1 MANITDVSRL
11 ANVSKATVSRVLSGT
26 RGVREESRLAVLQ
39 AVEQLNYRPNAMA
52 RSLANQSTD
61 CIGVILSA
69 RETGRITSLL
79 PLLERELSQV
89 NRHLLIRFAEG
100 QAQQQAAADELLG
113 GRCDAIVMI
122 GASAPLARD
131 ERLIQLDGVAAA
143 SDINLSYDFVFAC
156 ESACRFLLGKSHRQI
171 ALLVESLTTPSGL
184 QMVQGYQQALQHQS
198 LPYNRQLVIE
208 AGDNQQALLGL
219 LNRYLPFTALVV
231 QHDAQAAE
239 AMRLLREFNLQVPQD
254 VSIVSLEGSTLASQL
269 NPALTCIEYP
279 SERLAQEAVRL
290 TLQVLGG
297 HALPSAEQQ
306 KFTGRLVTRDSVQN
320 R

>member
-1 MANITDVSRL
+1 MVPLLCVGQRCLLFNIIFLRIAAHQAQYETG
-11 ANVSKATVSRVLSGT
+11 GT
-26 RGVREESRLAVLQ
+26 RLIPVAHATAWLAHRLRQ
-39 AVEQLNYRPNAMA
+39 AVQG
-52 RSLANQSTD
+52 D
-61 CIGVILSA
+61 
-69 RETGRITSLL
+69 
-79 PLLERELSQV
+79 
-89 NRHLLIRFAEG
+89 G
-100 QAQQQAAADELLG
+100 Q
-113 GRCDAIVMI
+113 
-122 GASAPLARD
+122 
-131 ERLIQLDGVAAA
+131 
-143 SDINLSYDFVFAC
+143 
-156 ESACRFLLGKSHRQI
+156 
-171 ALLVESLTTPSGL
+171 
-184 QMVQGYQQALQHQS
+184 
-198 LPYNRQLVIE
+198 
-208 AGDNQQALLGL
+208 
-219 LNRYLPFTALVV
+219 